1 MNRSINRRSMNN
13 SFKKVVVFGGS
24 GFLGSHVADV
34 LADRGYAITIFDR
47 KPSPYLKRGQ
57 QMVVGD
63 ITDTEAVRKAVKGAD
78 VIYHYAGFA
87 DLEDAT
93 TQASET
99 VRQNIMGTAT
109 LLEAAVQARIKRF
122 VYSSTIYVYSQL
134 GGFYRC
140 SKQAAEN
147 YVEEFQRRYGLD
159 FTVLRYGTLYGPR
172 ADEHNSIWRYLHQA
186 MVENRIVFRGTGD
199 EIREY
204 IYVQDAARLSVD
216 ILAEEYRNQH
226 VIITGHH
233 PMKARDMLNMVREIM
248 SDAIKIE
255 YIGPSRKG
263 IHYQS
268 TPYSFTPKIGNK
280 LVSNL
285 YLDMGQGLLECLQQM
300 HQNMAKEPGGRI
312 RRMVDSFAKFE

>member
-1 MNRSINRRSMNN
+1 MKRKSHNN
-13 SFKKVVVFGGS
+13 TGQKAVVFGGS
-24 GFLGSHVADV
+24 GFLGSHVADT
-34 LADRGYAITIFDR
+34 LTERGFQVTVFDR
-47 KPSPYLKRGQ
+47 RPSPYLKAGQ
-57 QMVVGD
+57 QMLVGD
-63 ITDTEAVRKAVKGAD
+63 ILDSEAVAKAVRGCG
-78 VIYHYAGFA
+78 VVYHFAGFA

-93 TQASET
+93 TQPSET
-99 VRQNIMGTAT
+99 VRQNILGTAII
-109 LLEAAVQARIKRF
+109 LEAALRAGIQRII
-122 VYSSTIYVYSQL
+122 YSSTIYVYSQL

-172 ADEHNSIWRYLHQA
+172 SDQHNSIWRYLNQA
-186 MVENRIVFRGTGD
+186 LVEGKIQFRGTGE

-204 IYVQDAARLSVD
+204 IYVKDAARLSVD
-216 ILAEEYRNQH
+216 ILSAEYRNQH

-233 PMKARDMLNMVREIM
+233 PMRAKDMLNMVREIM
-248 SDAIKIE
+248 NNRISIE
-255 YIGPSRKG
+255 YVGPSKTG

-285 YLDMGQGLLECLQQM
+285 YLDMGQGLLECVQQM
-300 HQNMAKEPGGRI
+300 HQNLSRKTSSRKSSKPATSTKR
-312 RRMVDSFAKFE
+312 